1 MVVSSSS
8 SLCCI
13 APPLTV
19 AERPVQAETQLSR
32 EDRDVRLFDER
43 VVGSGN
49 HLDLQIAADEGAPSG
64 IGAGGG
70 VAERAVSGRLG
81 GAKERDRA
89 GIDGAGRVVSGG
101 ALVDA
106 VQLDVAADAL
116 ADGVRGE

>member
-32 EDRDVRLFDER
+32 EGRDVGLFDER

-49 HLDLQIAADEGAPSG
+49 HLDLQFAADEGTPPR
-64 IGAGGG
+64 IGAGRG
-70 VAERAVSGRLG
+70 VAERAVSGRVVTGRLG

-89 GIDGAGRVVSGG
+89 G
-101 ALVDA
+101 VDRA
-106 VQLDVAADAL
+106 
-116 ADGVRGE
+116 